1 MSRWRRHAET
11 VRSIEGLKAF
21 ADRLSQAIG
30 AVDRAAEWLLD
41 TGRSEDERLVASAPF
56 RSLVGP
62 GTAAAYFAHGLARAA
77 GVGRAVPCVGYE
89 WCRERGCQDG
99 GTTVGALNTK

>member
-41 TGRSEDERLVASAPF
+41 TGRSEDERLVAAAPF
-56 RSLVGP
+56 MSLVGP
-62 GTAAAYFAHGLARAA
+62 VTAAAYIAHGLARAA
-77 GVGRAVPCVGYE
+77 RVRGALPGRQLRLAKIVRAS
-89 WCRERGCQDG
+89 CRERVFSG
-99 GTTVGALNTK
+99 G

>member
-41 TGRSEDERLVASAPF
+41 TGRSEDERLGAAAPF
-56 RSLVGP
+56 MSLLGTV
-62 GTAAAYFAHGLARAA
+62 TAAAYIPHGI
-77 GVGRAVPCVGYE
+77 
-89 WCRERGCQDG
+89 G
-99 GTTVGALNTK
+99 GGASGSGALPGRHLRLATFFCDDILLGANGFSKT